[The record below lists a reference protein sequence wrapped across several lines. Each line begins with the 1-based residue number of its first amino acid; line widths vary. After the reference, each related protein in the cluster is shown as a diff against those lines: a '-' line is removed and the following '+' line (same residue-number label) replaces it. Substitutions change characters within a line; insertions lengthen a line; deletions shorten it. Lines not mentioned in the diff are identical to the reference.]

1 VLRHNPCVHNHLEKV
16 VFEAY
21 RGQEW
26 QQEMAKFLHGR
37 SRVLKAVEFHCM
49 RESGGGTKDH
59 TKPPSVEWV
68 RKQQELLCLDR
79 RASKD
84 ARFLFFRGKLPGNH
98 WDNCHHEWYKRKYYD
113 EIYEV

>member
-1 VLRHNPCVHNHLEKV
+1 

-49 RESGGGTKDH
+49 RESDGGTKDH